1 MTPPVIGIDLG
12 TTNSVVAFADDGG
25 IVTVIAD
32 ENGDRIVPSV
42 IHFTQD
48 GGIVV
53 GRLAKDYAKVEPQRV
68 ASVFKRG
75 MGTPSFQKG
84 DEPFVVDGKTWIAD
98 PRAPRAQDSDF
109 GKPGSVLLV
118 TPR

>member
-12 TTNSVVAFADDGG
+12 TTNSVVAYADEAG

-42 IHFTQD
+42 IHFTQE
-48 GGIVV
+48 GSYVV
-53 GRLAKDYAKVEPQRV
+53 GRLAKDYAKVEPLRV

-75 MGTPSFQKG
+75 MGQRTFLKNH
-84 DEPFVVDGKTWIAD
+84 EAFVVDGKD
-98 PRAPRAQDSDF
+98 Q
-109 GKPGSVLLV
+109 
-118 TPR
+118 TPEEL